1 MASQDSCETIDFTR
15 DIFNEPRQITVAD
28 AYNTDADVVLFN
40 GDCNDLLKNIPSN
53 SVDLVIT
60 SPPYNIGK
68 KYEKKTSLASYLK
81 DIEPV
86 IAELVRV
93 IAGTGSLCWQVGN
106 YVEKGEVFPLDIYFY
121 EVFKRFG
128 LKIAES
134 NYLAV

>member
-1 MASQDSCETIDFTR
+1 MGSQNSHIETVNFTT
-15 DIFNEPRQITVAD
+15 DVFNEPRRVTVSDTYQA
-28 AYNTDADVVLFN
+28 NMDVVLFN
-40 GDCNDLLKNIPSN
+40 GDCSDLLKDIPSN

-81 DIEPV
+81 DMEPV

-106 YVEKGEVFPLDIYFY
+106 IDV
-121 EVFKRFG
+121 
-128 LKIAES
+128 
-134 NYLAV
+134 